1 MSNETDPRI
10 QQTLDEIQARFETR
24 LSEIKKSGAEK
35 INEVTDDSPDPNSV
49 EATVNMT
56 FDVQFKTTSIKF
68 DVPTF
73 RMETQKLVFDLPTVT
88 MSLKSISWDVPATR
102 MERRCI
108 AKKPVITC
116 NWKGCKTEMKCM
128 YMDFPEVYM
137 KRMEIKMDYPEFSM
151 KRQELSFDK
160 PMITFETVEIKLD
173 LPQFHLR
180 DLSGDLREQEADL
193 TEIGREMET
202 QVALAQKEMDAALV
216 TGVGDQIEVIFD
228 EIRQQLTDER
238 AGISKQFDDAIAK
251 MKSTIKTLKENNA
264 TDEVPKLEGELAKL
278 VEDYKTVLDE
288 IDASIKQ
295 LNDEQLKVIN
305 SIGVE

>member
-1 MSNETDPRI
+1 
-10 QQTLDEIQARFETR
+10 
-24 LSEIKKSGAEK
+24 
-35 INEVTDDSPDPNSV
+35 
-49 EATVNMT
+49 
-56 FDVQFKTTSIKF
+56 
-68 DVPTF
+68 
-73 RMETQKLVFDLPTVT
+73 
-88 MSLKSISWDVPATR
+88 
-102 MERRCI
+102 
-108 AKKPVITC
+108 
-116 NWKGCKTEMKCM
+116 M

-160 PMITFETVEIKLD
+160 PVITFETVEIKLD